1 MKRNHIKL
9 KTNSV
14 LKMGIALFVCIFS
27 TQLLAQKNEADSSRI
42 GSGEVLVH
50 REIGLNAT
58 ALLDRFLPFGVQQ
71 FTGPTDITFKR
82 YRNNRAVKIGI
93 SAQAVPDQNTQ
104 NRIVLRL
111 GVENRYR
118 LTQRKWSYTRSW
130 EVMLGAGAI
139 NLPGFAVTE
148 GQSASFLG
156 GLLAYGVEYN
166 INQRVSLMTEAGIFA
181 GFRSVQDNNFSG
193 NDPSSLI
200 LLAMPPIA
208 LHLVIKIP

>member
-1 MKRNHIKL
+1 MKKNNMKWNE
-9 KTNSV
+9 NSI
-14 LKMGIALFVCIFS
+14 LKMVVAMFICLFS
-27 TQLLAQKNEADSSRI
+27 TQILAQQNAADSATNAPPQ
-42 GSGEVLVH
+42 VLVH
-50 REIGLNAT
+50 REIGFNTT

-118 LTQRKWSYTRSW
+118 LTQKKWSYTRSW

-148 GQSASFLG
+148 GQDASFLG

-166 INQRVSLMTEAGIFA
+166 INQRVSLMTEAGIFG
-181 GFRSVQDNNFSG
+181 GFRSVNDNGIGGTESG
-193 NDPSSLI
+193 SLI